1 MPDSFTGSDMT
12 AERSAMRLVLG
23 DWLAMQPDASR
34 VREAVFVHEQGIP
47 IELEWDEWDPRS
59 LHCVAYDGGAAV
71 ATGRLL
77 PDGHIGRMAVLK
89 PHRSARLGG
98 KVLEALIAAG
108 RERGHRSF
116 ELSAQQY
123 VAHFYRRH
131 GFAQIGEPYDE
142 VGIPHV
148 RMRLDDSLPRQ
159 SEIVEREWETT
170 RPDGTRLFQ
179 REWLPAEGEPNGCVY
194 VFHGLGEHSGRYTA
208 LARQLCAWGWQV
220 RAHDHRGHG
229 RSAGRRGTLARDN
242 DLLDDGLALLTDF
255 QDQLRQKPVL
265 LGHSLGGALAAQLAA
280 VHQAS
285 LRALVLSSPAL
296 MLSLSSATRWQ
307 IRVMHRLAPDLAV
320 PSRLDA
326 SRLSH
331 DRASVQAYRND
342 PLVHDRVTGRLM
354 TWLLAAGEQ
363 ALAQAPSLAIPV
375 LLLVAGADQL
385 VDPAGSRHFV
395 ERATAGPATP
405 RAPVTLKWYDGLYH
419 ELIHE
424 RAEDRQRVIDDLRG
438 WLASLPR

>member
-1 MPDSFTGSDMT
+1 MS

-23 DWLAMQPDASR
+23 DWPSLQPDASR
-34 VREAVFVHEQGIP
+34 VREAVFVREQGIP

-59 LHCVAYDGGAAV
+59 LHCVAYDDGRAV

-89 PHRSARLGG
+89 PHRSTRLGG

-159 SEIVEREWETT
+159 GEIVERAWETK

-179 REWLPAEGEPNGCVY
+179 REWLPAEDRPNACVY
-194 VFHGLGEHSGRYTA
+194 LFHGLGEHSGRYAA

-229 RSAGRRGTLARDN
+229 RSGGRRGALAQPN
-242 DLLDDGLALLTDF
+242 DLLDDGLALLAEF
-255 QDQLRQKPVL
+255 HDQCGQKPVL
-265 LGHSLGGALAAQLAA
+265 FGHSLGGALAAQLAVA
-280 VHQAS
+280 HQAR
-285 LRALVLSSPAL
+285 LRALALSSPAL
-296 MLSLSSATRWQ
+296 QLSLSSATRWK
-307 IRVMHRLAPDLAV
+307 IRLMNRLAPELGV
-320 PSRLDA
+320 PNGLDA
-326 SRLSH
+326 SKLSH
-331 DRASVQAYRND
+331 DPAAVQAYRND
-342 PLVHDRVTGRLM
+342 PLVHDRVTGRLL

-363 ALAQAPSLAIPV
+363 ALAQAPSLAIPI
-375 LLLVAGADQL
+375 LLLVAGSDQV
-385 VDPAGSRHFV
+385 VDPAGSRSFV
-395 ERATAGPATP
+395 ERAATAPL
-405 RAPVTLKWYDGLYH
+405 TLKWYDGLSH

-424 RAEDRQRVIDDLRG
+424 RAADRLRVIDDLRG